1 MSGPENEIRE
11 RRGKSPDFPWTDE
24 ALSGTDKETVKEHDS
39 GEDTAV
45 AGDTR
50 PWGSEG
56 DAAAKEDQEPSIEGP
71 PKEPEAGSDDTEK
84 ARARKKTGPSF

>member
-11 RRGKSPDFPWTDE
+11 RRGKSPDFPWKDE
-24 ALSGTDKETVKEHDS
+24 ALSGTDKEAVKEHDS
-39 GEDTAV
+39 GEDEAV

-50 PWGSEG
+50 QWGSKEG
-56 DAAAKEDQEPSIEGP
+56 AIAEDQEPSIEGP
-71 PKEPEAGSDDTEK
+71 PKEPDAGSDDTEK